1 MKGGYGWAG
10 VDPPGHGGGQGFRR
24 RSIFFFFCVNLHAV
38 SDTGM
43 EHRRQKGR
51 ERSLMFEACELLD

>member
-1 MKGGYGWAG
+1 MAG
-10 VDPPGHGGGQGFRR
+10 LVLTPPGTEEGRGFEEGHY
-24 RSIFFFFCVNLHAV
+24 FCFFCVNLHAV